1 MREQPL
7 DTDTE
12 QLFIINNDDDDNNNN
27 NNNNNNDNDND
38 NSSSNIYKQNVI
50 FSKLFHFLAAGI
62 DPVIFGVSDHQGF
75 AVHHSGS

>member
-1 MREQPL
+1 MMESKFLVFFLTLTQPL

-12 QLFIINNDDDDNNNN
+12 QLFVINND
-27 NNNNNNDNDND
+27 NNNNNNDNN
-38 NSSSNIYKQNVI
+38 SSNIYKQNVI
-50 FSKLFHFLAAGI
+50 FSKLFHFLAAGV